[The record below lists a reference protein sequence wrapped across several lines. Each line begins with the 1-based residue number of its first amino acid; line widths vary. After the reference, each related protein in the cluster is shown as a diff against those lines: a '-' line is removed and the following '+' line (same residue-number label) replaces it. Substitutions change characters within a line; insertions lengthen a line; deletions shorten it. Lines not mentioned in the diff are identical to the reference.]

1 MREGEE
7 THLGKDKERQMDRK
21 IVRKRERRKQ
31 RRGGVRKK
39 GIER

>member
-7 THLGKDKERQMDRK
+7 THLRKDKERQTDRK

-31 RRGGVRKK
+31 RMGGVNKK

>member
-1 MREGEE
+1 MIEGEE
-7 THLGKDKERQMDRK
+7 THLRKDKERQTDRK

-31 RRGGVRKK
+31 RMGGVIKK